1 MKYFLPGS
9 SLWLLLHELRL
20 TFRGTARSN
29 RIAIVIAI
37 TFMAVVTVLGGVPL
51 ARLLHRVPVPLSPI
65 LVATFDT
72 AVVVLFTLI
81 LSQTLSNATL
91 VFYER
96 GDLDLL
102 LSSPVP
108 PHRVLTVRA
117 LAIASTPFLIF
128 SGLLTPF
135 LVPIALYGHPQWL
148 AAYGVLGALTLSATA
163 AGLALAVGLFRLI
176 GPRRTRTAGQLLA
189 AFVGAGFFVS
199 SQIRNVFPHHA
210 PSLLAFLKSLVAAGY
225 FHTDSPVAWPA
236 RAVMGEPRA
245 ISAFMVGAGVL
256 FFATVSTIGTR
267 FSNDASL
274 AAGVATYR
282 VPARQGRAFQSWA
295 KGVFAVLVAKELKL
309 LRRDPALLSL
319 VFLRV
324 LYFLPLVIVL
334 VRSAIF
340 RVAGQVEVG
349 AGVLVFACSQVASSL
364 AWITVSAEDARD
376 LLKSAPVGTNVLRLA
391 KVSAAVLPLM
401 VLLALPIMVLGW
413 FSPWIAFVTAI
424 ALVLSCGSMG
434 LIALWFEAPGQRKIF
449 RRQGGGSLMANLA
462 ALVLGLSCA
471 ATTVGVAAASWLS
484 LIGVGIT
491 LSILFGLYF
500 LRSSSRL

>member
-1 MKYFLPGS
+1 M
-9 SLWLLLHELRL
+9 HELRL

-29 RIAIVIAI
+29 RIALVIAI
-37 TFMAVVTVLGGVPL
+37 TFMVVVAIVAGLPL
-51 ARLLHRVPVPLSPI
+51 ATLLHRVRVPLSPI
-65 LVATFDT
+65 LVASFDT
-72 AVVVLFTLI
+72 AVLVLFTLI

-135 LVPIALYGHPQWL
+135 VIPIALYGHPEWL

-163 AGLALAVGLFRLI
+163 VGLALAMGLFRLI

-189 AFVGAGFFVS
+189 AFVGAVFFVF
-199 SQIRNVFPHHA
+199 SQIRNFFPGRS
-210 PSLLAFLKSLVAAGY
+210 PSILAFLKSLVAAGY
-225 FHTDSPVAWPA
+225 FHPDSPVAWPA
-236 RAVMGEPRA
+236 RAVMGEPQA
-245 ISAFMVGAGVL
+245 VSTFLIGAGLL

-267 FSNDASL
+267 FSSDASL
-274 AAGVATYR
+274 AAGATPR
-282 VPARQGRAFQSWA
+282 VSAPSRRAFEPWA
-295 KGVFAVLVAKELKL
+295 RNVFSVLVAKELKL

-324 LYFLPLVIVL
+324 LYFLPLVFVL

-340 RVAGQVEVG
+340 RLAGQVEIG
-349 AGVLVFACSQVASSL
+349 AGILVFASSQVASSL

-376 LLKSAPVGTNVLRLA
+376 LLKSAPMGANTLRLA
-391 KVSAAVLPLM
+391 KVAAAVIPLM
-401 VLLALPIMVLGW
+401 LLLVLPICAMGW
-413 FSPWIAFVTAI
+413 FSPWVAAVTAV
-424 ALVLSCGSMG
+424 ALVLSSSSMG
-434 LIALWFEAPGQRKIF
+434 LISLWFEAPGQRKIF

-462 ALVLGLSCA
+462 ALVLGLCWA
-471 ATTVGVAAASWLS
+471 ATTVGAAAGTWFF
-484 LIGVGIT
+484 LIGLAIT
-491 LSILFGLYF
+491 LSLLLGLYRM
-500 LRSSSRL
+500 RSASRL